1 MFTTMHRP
9 GIARVHGDRIILDGT
24 TMEEVERYHA
34 KTLKLALEKTN
45 EEAAAEEERQR
56 LLAEQKRKSELEL
69 RNSVGEISK
78 RLKFD

>member
-1 MFTTMHRP
+1 MHRP

-56 LLAEQKRKSELEL
+56 LLAEQKRKSELEF

>member
-1 MFTTMHRP
+1 MHRP
-9 GIARVHGDRIILDGT
+9 GIARVLGDRIILDGT
-24 TMEEVERYHA
+24 TMDEVERYHA

-45 EEAAAEEERQR
+45 EEATAEEERVR
-56 LLAEQKRKSELEL
+56 LLAERQRKRELEH

>member
-1 MFTTMHRP
+1 
-9 GIARVHGDRIILDGT
+9 
-24 TMEEVERYHA
+24 MEEVERYHA

-56 LLAEQKRKSELEL
+56 LLAEQKRKSELEF

>member
-1 MFTTMHRP
+1 MHRP